1 MCKLWATDGHLT
13 GRQHDK
19 NAKYYVANDDWD
31 PKDPETDKIL
41 EPRPAWLTWLS
52 PRQAALPPYFAP
64 SHVPPPVP
72 WPASVPKTAPKR
84 APPEPPAEM
93 PSGSPPLPSSPPGP
107 PPAAR
112 SSAAET
118 LAHGNPVL
126 EIATLKAQHHTM
138 YKQLMEMKT
147 QMQFLTKEV
156 VDLKA
161 ALVEQQQTKASSSGA
176 AGW

>member
-1 MCKLWATDGHLT
+1 MWATDEHLT
-13 GRQHDK
+13 GRQHIK
-19 NAKYYVANDDWD
+19 NTKWFSIRAWD
-31 PKDPETDKIL
+31 PKDPETDDIL

-72 WPASVPKTAPKR
+72 WPAAPKR

-126 EIATLKAQHHTM
+126 EIAALKAQHHTM

-147 QMQFLTKEV
+147 QMQVLTKEV